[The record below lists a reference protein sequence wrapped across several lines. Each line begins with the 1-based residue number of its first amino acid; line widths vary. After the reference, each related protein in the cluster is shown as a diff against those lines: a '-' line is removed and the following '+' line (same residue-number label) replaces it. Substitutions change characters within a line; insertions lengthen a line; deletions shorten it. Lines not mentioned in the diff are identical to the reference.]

1 MTINNKILKIR
12 KINTS
17 RDYIDIDQ
25 LCEILLFIL
34 NKKITKTINIGSGK
48 KLNLVNLIKLIMN
61 KKNIKKK
68 LIFENKEYPGFFANI
83 SLLRKLG
90 YRKKIYKFKF

>member
-61 KKNIKKK
+61 KKNIKK
-68 LIFENKEYPGFFANI
+68 N
-83 SLLRKLG
+83 
-90 YRKKIYKFKF
+90 